1 MSPLTNFV
9 SSAKGIRKMTTK
21 HTGRRTVKA
30 TMVTPTSA
38 STRTYTSSCAYEAY
52 KTGVS
57 PDGTIF
63 YKDREAKLDDLM
75 TVGY

>member
-1 MSPLTNFV
+1 
-9 SSAKGIRKMTTK
+9 
-21 HTGRRTVKA
+21 
-30 TMVTPTSA
+30 MVTPTSP
-38 STRTYTSSCAYEAY
+38 STRTYTSSCAYDAY
-52 KTGVS
+52 KKTGVS